1 MAKVIN
7 KQEVRKMISKL
18 QIINKKNI
26 KKYNKY
32 A

>member
-18 QIINKKNI
+18 QIINKKNK